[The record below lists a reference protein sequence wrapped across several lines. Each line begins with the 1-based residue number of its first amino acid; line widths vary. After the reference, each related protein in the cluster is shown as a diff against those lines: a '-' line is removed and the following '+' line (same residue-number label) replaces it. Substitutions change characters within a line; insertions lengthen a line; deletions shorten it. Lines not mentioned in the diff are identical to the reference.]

1 MLTLVLTTRKY
12 QQPEIS
18 SRLTR
23 IYFNSSSANVIVS
36 IFQLQNFKYSSVYT
50 TQLLVRD
57 RIAARRDRVIFII
70 ENLLKY

>member
-36 IFQLQNFKYSSVYT
+36 IFQLQNFKYSSV
-50 TQLLVRD
+50 
-57 RIAARRDRVIFII
+57 
-70 ENLLKY
+70 